1 MKKLL
6 MIIVGLV
13 TLTACAQQG
22 ADISKSATIVASAT
36 EAPLPER
43 SNRSG
48 QVIFDLHC
56 AACHRPGAD
65 YAGTKML
72 ALVRDKDRAVIR
84 QRTDLTTDYIKAV
97 VTNGLLE
104 MPPFRPTDI
113 NTEELDSLANYI
125 VSSGQVYQAEQTKNG
140 K

>member
-1 MKKLL
+1 MKKQL
-6 MIIVGLV
+6 IITLGLAA
-13 TLTACAQQG
+13 LTACAQQG
-22 ADISKSATIVASAT
+22 TDIPESATIGASAT
-36 EAPLPER
+36 EASLPER

-48 QVIFDLHC
+48 QVLFDLHC

-72 ALVRDKDRAVIR
+72 ALVRDKDKAVIR
-84 QRTDLTTDYIKAV
+84 QRTDLTADYIKTV

-113 NTEELDSLANYI
+113 NEEELDSLANYI
-125 VSSGQVYQAEQTKNG
+125 ISSGQAYQIEKTKND